1 VFKSAKDVDEI
12 ALDNSVYDL
21 FKTDSI
27 QFVHH
32 CRHGAP
38 ATEVMSRLKGDMNV
52 DTGRLVAP
60 ENWNI
65 FQKGHCADTSDNAN
79 SNVVGQDRW
88 ADHHVSNA

>member
-1 VFKSAKDVDEI
+1 
-12 ALDNSVYDL
+12 
-21 FKTDSI
+21 
-27 QFVHH
+27 
-32 CRHGAP
+32 
-38 ATEVMSRLKGDMNV
+38 MNV

-79 SNVVGQDRW
+79 GQDRW